1 MTTAGNGLE
10 NLIVRY
16 GSGGEQEKKNALCI
30 LGLNMINDK
39 IFLVVWFWYFF
50 LLIVGTFRLCYR
62 IVTVSFWKIRSCN
75 CLLVLML
82 TNLLQVSPHQMENPE
97 IFFKG

>member
-1 MTTAGNGLE
+1 MELP
-10 NLIVRY
+10 LINYFWTRIGSVAERKTLAVIIFRY

-50 LLIVGTFRLCYR
+50 LLIVGVFRLCYR

-75 CLLVLML
+75 SWFHLILTHLL
-82 TNLLQVSPHQMENPE
+82 
-97 IFFKG
+97 